1 MTVILLKMKRIFNL
15 CFGVLGLILISPLI
29 IMIAFAI
36 KAQTLSTTFFFN
48 TKQVF
53 YRCISINYRYF

>member
-36 KAQTLSTTFFFN
+36 KAQTLSTTFFLTLNKFFID
-48 TKQVF
+48 V
-53 YRCISINYRYF
+53 